1 MDNTTYIALSRQQAL
16 WNQLEVVANNLA
28 NANTVG
34 FKGSDTL
41 FSQYVVKVDQ
51 DERAFKDKVA
61 FVHDF
66 GLVRNLAQGTFFF
79 TGNTFDLSIQGEGYF
94 VTEATSATGRGPVT
108 IDANGVAIGA
118 DGLALNSADNLN
130 YTRAG
135 AFSVDSDGFL
145 VTMEGRRVLNTNNS
159 PISIPPDA
167 REVLVQGDGTIAE
180 RGGRTFGTLRVVRFD
195 NERELK
201 QVDGTGFRADGQ
213 QPIDLDNP
221 KVGQGVLE
229 NSNVNPV
236 IEMTRLIA
244 LNRAYQDNARMI
256 TQEDERKKK
265 ANEVFTRTVSA

>member
-66 GLVRNLAQGTFFF
+66 GLVRNLSQGTFFF
-79 TGNTFDLSIQGEGYF
+79 TGNTFDLALQGDGYF
-94 VTEATSATGRGPVT
+94 VTESTSGTGTGAVT
-108 IDANGVAIGA
+108 IDANGVAVAA
-118 DGLALNSADNLN
+118 DGTAFINESDVN

-135 AFSVDSDGFL
+135 AFSVDADGFL

-167 REVLVQGDGTIAE
+167 QEVLVQGDGTIAE
-180 RGGRTFGTLRVVRFD
+180 RGGRTFGQLRVVTFQ
-195 NERELK
+195 NERDLK
-201 QVDGTGFRADGQ
+201 QVDGTGFRADTQ
-213 QPIDLDNP
+213 QPVDLDNP

-256 TQEDERKKK
+256 TQEDERKRK
-265 ANEVFTRTVSA
+265 AIDVFTRSVSA